1 MIATYVREVAADF
14 HAFYRDCRVVGAGP
28 GVESARLELC
38 EATRSVIATCLGLL
52 GIEAPEE
59 M

>member
-1 MIATYVREVAADF
+1 MIANYSREVAADF

-28 GVESARLELC
+28 GLEEARLAVC
-38 EATRSVIATCLGLL
+38 GATQTVIATCLGLL